1 MAIDPEIQA
10 YYDLGDER
18 ERLTG
23 AGDSVELVRTQEL
36 LTRFLPAAPADV
48 LDVGGGAGVYATWL
62 AQLGY
67 RVRLIDPMP
76 LHIQQAE
83 AASAAQ
89 PEHPFAATLGD
100 ARQLT
105 AEAASVDAV
114 LLLGPLYHLAER
126 ADRGTALREAYRVL
140 RPGGVVL
147 AVGISRVASLLDA
160 LRQGLLHQPE
170 VIAIIERDLRDGQH
184 RNPNRRA
191 GWFTT
196 AFFHTPEELAEEVA
210 AAGFEVEP
218 ILGIEG
224 PGGYV
229 NPRWHDPTQR
239 ENMLIAARAVE
250 REPSV
255 LGVSAHLLAVGRKID
270 VT

>member
-1 MAIDPEIQA
+1 VAIDPEIQA

-18 ERLTG
+18 DRLTIRG
-23 AGDSVELVRTQEL
+23 ESLELVRTKEL
-36 LTRFLPAAPADV
+36 LTRFLPPPPADL

-62 AQLGY
+62 ARLGY
-67 RVRLIDPMP
+67 RVRLIDPVP
-76 LHIQQAE
+76 LHVEQAE

-89 PEHPFAATLGD
+89 PDHPFDATLGD
-100 ARQLT
+100 ARQLP
-105 AEAASVDAV
+105 AATSSVDAV
-114 LLLGPLYHLAER
+114 LLMGPLYHLTER
-126 ADRGTALREAYRVL
+126 VDRITALREAYRVL

-170 VIAIIERDLRDGQH
+170 VIAIVERDLREGQH
-184 RNPNRRA
+184 RNPDRHA

-196 AFFHTPEELAEEVA
+196 AFFHSPDDLAEEVA
-210 AAGFEVEP
+210 AAGFDVEP

-229 NPRWHDPTQR
+229 NPQWHEPTQR
-239 ENMLIAARAVE
+239 ENMLFAARAVE

-255 LGVSAHLLAVGRKID
+255 LGISAHLLAVGQKVD